1 MKRLHPWKFYQG
13 MQVEDYLHVIL
24 TDEEDVPE
32 AMGKL
37 RTIYPNLLKLS
48 YDNLRTQS
56 TGEILGAERPE
67 EKTPLALFPGPLS
80 AAEQSADA
88 PSSGGISKSRDGKN
102 LGGIVMRPLVLT
114 LSAFGPYAEEVTVD
128 FSQLGTRGIY
138 LITGETGAGKTTLF
152 VALTF
157 ALYGEAA
164 GHIENRLAPKHYARV
179 QRPLL
184 WT

>member
-1 MKRLHPWKFYQG
+1 

-67 EKTPLALFPGPLS
+67 EKTPLALFQDLYQLQNNQPMHQVQEEFL
-80 AAEQSADA
+80 
-88 PSSGGISKSRDGKN
+88 KSRDGKN

-128 FSQLGTRGIY
+128 FPSW
-138 LITGETGAGKTTLF
+138 EP
-152 VALTF
+152 
-157 ALYGEAA
+157 EAS
-164 GHIENRLAPKHYARV
+164 
-179 QRPLL
+179 
-184 WT
+184 T